1 MPTMDGLEFS
11 AKILDLD
18 VNPRIC
24 LMSSG
29 MINQDALAEQ
39 HPSRGIGC
47 FITKPVT
54 IENLVGRVK
63 AELV

>member
-1 MPTMDGLEFS
+1 MEFS

-29 MINQDALAEQ
+29 MINQEALGEQ
-39 HPSRGIGC
+39 HLFRGIGC

-54 IENLVGRVK
+54 IENLV
-63 AELV
+63 E